1 MGDLGGGSL
10 ELIDVQDGKLRDG
23 ITLPIGPLRLID
35 MSGGSIRRAKEIV
48 DEYLEKATLLS
59 NMKGRSFYAVGGTW
73 RNLARLHM
81 AQNKYP
87 LHVLH
92 HYAMTRQQAS
102 AVADLVSGLS
112 SSSLR
117 DVREVSR
124 SRSDTCP
131 MGPGS

>member
-1 MGDLGGGSL
+1 LQASGTDVSWVTGWRLTGTY
-10 ELIDVQDGKLRDG
+10 DVQGKLRDG

-35 MSGGSIRRAKEIV
+35 MSGGSIKRAKEIV
-48 DEYLEKATLLS
+48 DEYLEKATLLG
-59 NMKGRSFYAVGGTW
+59 NLKGRSFYAVGGTW

-102 AVADLVSGLS
+102 AVADLVIAEG
-112 SSSLR
+112 R
-117 DVREVSR
+117 A
-124 SRSDTCP
+124 
-131 MGPGS
+131 